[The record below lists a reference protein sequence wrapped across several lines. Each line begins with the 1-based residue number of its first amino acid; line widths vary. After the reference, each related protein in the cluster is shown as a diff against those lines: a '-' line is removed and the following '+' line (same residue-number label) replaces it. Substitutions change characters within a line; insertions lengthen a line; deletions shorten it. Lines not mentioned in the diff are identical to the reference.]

1 MLRRLLLA
9 GLLVAVAATPGF
21 AASTLQLA
29 TGTLTT
35 IMSSELNSIASNG
48 WTAASTVT
56 ADNRIGQ
63 ALNGYLICRIEWNVT
78 FAANPTAAGGFTG
91 WFLKTADG
99 TNFENTPTA
108 SIALG
113 RPPDFFLPVTTGQT
127 GTRVM
132 LDVRCPAERFKIVGN
147 LSNTGQ
153 TTAASGNTI
162 KILPITIQGN
172 P

>member
-9 GLLVAVAATPGF
+9 GLLLAVAAPAF
-21 AASTLQLA
+21 AGTTLQLA

-35 IMSSELNSIASNG
+35 IMAGELNSIPSNG

-99 TNFENTPTA
+99 TNFETTPTA
-108 SIALG
+108 SIGLG
-113 RPPDFFLPVTTGQT
+113 RPPDFFLPVTTGQQ

-147 LSNTGQ
+147 LTNTGQ
-153 TTAASGNTI
+153 TTVASGNSI

-172 P
+172 

>member
-9 GLLVAVAATPGF
+9 GLLLSVAAAPGF
-21 AASTLQLA
+21 AATTLQLA
-29 TGTLTT
+29 VGNATT
-35 IMSSELNSIASNG
+35 VYTTQLDSKASNV
-48 WTAASTVT
+48 WLVASATV
-56 ADNRIGQ
+56 DNRITQ
-63 ALNGYLICRIEWNVT
+63 TLNGYLICRLEWNVT
-78 FAANPTAAGGFTG
+78 FAANPTAAGGLTG
-91 WFLKTADG
+91 WFLRTTDG

-108 SIALG
+108 SVGLG

-132 LDVRCPAERFKIVGN
+132 VDVRCPAERFQVVGN
-147 LSNTGQ
+147 LTNTGQ
-153 TTAASGNTI
+153 TTAASGNTL